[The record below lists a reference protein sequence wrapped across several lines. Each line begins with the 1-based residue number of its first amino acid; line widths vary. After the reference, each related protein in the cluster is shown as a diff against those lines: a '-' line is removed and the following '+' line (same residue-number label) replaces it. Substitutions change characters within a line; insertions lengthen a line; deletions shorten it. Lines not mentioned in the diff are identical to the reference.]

1 MIVEPLE
8 FSLDGPTWA
17 PQVRASSQIARLASV
32 GLRCIGHLQVLK
44 RDKDD
49 WDSRFNLGI
58 LLNEIG
64 EARKVHSSPSK
75 GHRMEDLASVW

>member
-1 MIVEPLE
+1 M
-8 FSLDGPTWA
+8 DGKVLPTS
-17 PQVRASSQIARLASV
+17 QVARLASV
-32 GLRCIGHLQVLK
+32 VFRCMGCLQVLK

-64 EARKVHSSPSK
+64 EARKV
-75 GHRMEDLASVW
+75 R